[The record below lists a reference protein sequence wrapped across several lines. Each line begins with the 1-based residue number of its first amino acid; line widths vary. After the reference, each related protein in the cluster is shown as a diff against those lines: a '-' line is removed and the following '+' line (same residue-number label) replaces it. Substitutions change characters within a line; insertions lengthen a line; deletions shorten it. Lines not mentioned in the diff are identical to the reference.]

1 MVYLDN
7 AATTFPKPESVYE
20 RMDYVNRN
28 MTVNA
33 GRGSYDMAEQA
44 NGIIIHCRELM
55 KELFHADDRYET
67 ILTSSATLA
76 INQILYGIRWEQG
89 DIVYITPY
97 EHNSVV
103 RTLHAIENNFGI
115 VVKQMKLT
123 DEYMIDLD
131 DFRYQC
137 AVDEPRFVVMTAVS
151 NVTGYCLPI
160 GKIAEITL
168 DNDIRLVV
176 DASQAAGLLDMNIVQ
191 LGVDCIVFAGHKTL
205 YGPFGVGGF
214 VGKIDFI
221 ETLETIHTGGTGTD
235 SLNLAMPDSLPER
248 MEAGSQNILA
258 VAGLEAALIEMKGT
272 DGFEKSISDKLCR
285 ERELGDYLYQ
295 RLAEVEHVEM
305 MPIIS
310 NREDCIGIVS
320 FCVDGYDAE
329 DVGDI
334 LNEEYDIAVRTGYH
348 CAPHIHKHLG
358 SVEKKGV
365 VRASL
370 GRFNTKADVD
380 KLVEALQEIR

>member
-28 MTVNA
+28 MAVNA
-33 GRGSYDMAEQA
+33 GRGSYDIAEQA
-44 NGIIIHCRELM
+44 NGIIMHCREMM
-55 KELFHADDRYET
+55 KELFRADDRYET
-67 ILTSSATLA
+67 IFTSSATLA
-76 INQILYGIRWEQG
+76 INQILYGIRWERG

-103 RTLHAIENNFGI
+103 RTLHAIENKFGV

-123 DEYMIDLD
+123 DEYTIDLD

-137 AVDEPRFVVMTAVS
+137 AVDEPRMIVATAVS
-151 NVTGYCLPI
+151 NVTGYCIPI
-160 GKIAEITL
+160 EKFTEIAKE
-168 DNDIRLVV
+168 NDIRIVI
-176 DASQAAGLLDMNIVQ
+176 DASQAAGLLLINITQ
-191 LGVDCIVFAGHKTL
+191 LEADCIVFAGHKTL
-205 YGPFGVGGF
+205 YGPFGIGGF
-214 VGKIDFI
+214 VGKIDFL
-221 ETLETIHTGGTGTD
+221 ETLEIIHTGGTGTD
-235 SLNLAMPDSLPER
+235 SLNLVMPNSLPER
-248 MEAGSQNILA
+248 MEAGSHNILA
-258 VAGLEAALIEMKGT
+258 VAGLEAALLEMKGT
-272 DGFEKSISDKLCR
+272 DGFEKSITDTLCK

-295 RLAEVEHVEM
+295 QLSEMQHIEM
-305 MPIIS
+305 MPTIR
-310 NREDCIGIVS
+310 NRKDYIGIVS
-320 FCVDGYDAE
+320 FCVERYDAE
-329 DVGDI
+329 DIGDI

-358 SVEKKGV
+358 SVAKKGV